1 MNAEEDTRG
10 DVSDYC
16 LRRVRYGSCSKCS
29 SRYVLER
36 QINVNKPWGIGRLV
50 WVLLVHNRRVDHE
63 SALSKMQRLL
73 ARATDINMY
82 TFFSHLLLMIH
93 SYGQDALDGPVFGRS
108 LSPMNHLRSPTF
120 VYVSEAV
127 DTWLSALNGGEEMR
141 TSSVV
146 SSGGTIHAI
155 EGRSVSHED
164 INARKVRNW
173 VLDY

>member
-1 MNAEEDTRG
+1 
-10 DVSDYC
+10 
-16 LRRVRYGSCSKCS
+16 
-29 SRYVLER
+29 
-36 QINVNKPWGIGRLV
+36 
-50 WVLLVHNRRVDHE
+50 
-63 SALSKMQRLL
+63 MQRLL
-73 ARATDINMY
+73 ARAADINMY

-155 EGRSVSHED
+155 EGRPVSHED